1 MRAPNSPR
9 GRKRKGRLVPVRPTL
24 SGDTNDQLGN
34 RRQRADPKSADW
46 LYAAERQTLRMITE
60 GASLT
65 DILTHVCT
73 TIDRQISP
81 SITTILL
88 IDPDG
93 QKLWPTAGPK
103 VPSEWMRAISPLPV
117 APHVGLCGT
126 AASTKIRVI
135 VPDVATEPVWFA
147 YRELALKHSIR
158 AGWSQPIVTND
169 NVVLGTFAVYSPE
182 SRVPTMPMSL

>member
-1 MRAPNSPR
+1 MRR
-9 GRKRKGRLVPVRPTL
+9 
-24 SGDTNDQLGN
+24 NDQLAN
-34 RRQRADPKSADW
+34 RRQRADPHSAEW
-46 LYAAERQTLRMITE
+46 LYAAESQTLRMITE

-88 IDPDG
+88 MDPDG
-93 QKLWPTAGPK
+93 RKLWPAAGPK

-117 APHVGLCGT
+117 APHVGLWGT
-126 AASTKIRVI
+126 AASTKTRVI

-158 AGWSQPIVTND
+158 AAWSQPIVTND
-169 NVVLGTFAVYSPE
+169 NVVLGTFAVYLP
-182 SRVPTMPMSL
+182 RAAYRPMPMLL